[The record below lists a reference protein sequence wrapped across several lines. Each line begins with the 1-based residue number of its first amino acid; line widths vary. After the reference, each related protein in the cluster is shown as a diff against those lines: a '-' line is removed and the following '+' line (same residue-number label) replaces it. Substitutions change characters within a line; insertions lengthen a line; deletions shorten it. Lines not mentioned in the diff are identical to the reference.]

1 MMTRI
6 VGEVMT
12 GEVVEA
18 RRETPAGELA
28 RLLDRHRIGGL
39 PVLDHDDKV
48 VGVMARTDLAGR
60 RARCTAAEVMSTPAV
75 TVHPE
80 QRVAAAVRVMDR
92 HRVDRLPVVD
102 EEDRLIGIIRSVWRV
117 DGVVG
122 VVNHL
127 TGLTDLPGLT
137 TEAGPGVSPGRRR
150 VP

>member
-48 VGVMARTDLAGR
+48 VGVVARA
-60 RARCTAAEVMSTPAV
+60 
-75 TVHPE
+75 
-80 QRVAAAVRVMDR
+80 
-92 HRVDRLPVVD
+92 VDRLPVVD
-102 EEDRLIGIIRSVWRV
+102 DEDRLIGIVRSVWRV

-127 TGLTDLPGLT
+127 TGLTDLTCLT